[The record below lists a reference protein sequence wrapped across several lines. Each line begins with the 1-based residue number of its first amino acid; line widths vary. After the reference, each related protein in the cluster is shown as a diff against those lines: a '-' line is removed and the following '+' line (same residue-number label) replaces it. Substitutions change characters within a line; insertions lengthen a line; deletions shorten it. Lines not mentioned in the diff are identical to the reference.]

1 MAKIKK
7 EKKTLWQR
15 FTAWVNGDATE
26 QPLLPAE
33 PPKPKKNKGAKG
45 KKQKAQPTR
54 KEWMGLSRF
63 EHFYRVCAVV
73 IGVAIVS
80 VLMVT
85 VLQLPLFGSPD
96 NPAVNEVVERYVEKG
111 LEETGAVNMVA
122 GMILDYRAFDT
133 FGESSVLFLAVTCVT
148 MLLMR
153 DRNNTTKEED
163 LLTAREPRGGYHFNQ
178 NCPAG
183 HPLCAG
189 LRYLRGA
196 ERASVARRW
205 FFRRYHHGLRADFV
219 CRVFRY
225 DPDQP
230 VLYLCY
236 LP

>member
-153 DRNNTTKEED
+153 DRNN
-163 LLTAREPRGGYHFNQ
+163 N
-178 NCPAG
+178 
-183 HPLCAG
+183 
-189 LRYLRGA
+189 
-196 ERASVARRW
+196 
-205 FFRRYHHGLRADFV
+205 
-219 CRVFRY
+219 VFQKRFGVTPNEY
-225 DPDQP
+225 RKM
-230 VLYLCY
+230 V
-236 LP
+236 